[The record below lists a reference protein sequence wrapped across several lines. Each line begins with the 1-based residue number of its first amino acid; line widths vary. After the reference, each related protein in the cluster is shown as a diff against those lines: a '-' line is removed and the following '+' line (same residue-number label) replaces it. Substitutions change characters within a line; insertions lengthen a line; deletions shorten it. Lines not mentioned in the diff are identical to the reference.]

1 MMKHI
6 RIRVPLLLQT
16 RLSGHG
22 AQTASHGTVIKTGLK
37 LELILEFI
45 DLVCYSSC
53 LKVTN

>member
-1 MMKHI
+1 MKHI

-45 DLVCYSSC
+45 DLVCYFMFKS
-53 LKVTN
+53 N